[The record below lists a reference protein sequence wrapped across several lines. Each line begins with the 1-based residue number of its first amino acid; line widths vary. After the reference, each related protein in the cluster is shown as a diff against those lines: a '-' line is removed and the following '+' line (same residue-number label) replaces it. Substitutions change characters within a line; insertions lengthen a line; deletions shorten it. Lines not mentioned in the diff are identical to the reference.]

1 MPILPPMHHG
11 PRPLIGLTPN
21 LDVVPADSRGTAT
34 HVRINR
40 DYLEAVV
47 RAGGTPL
54 LLAPE
59 LATLPAVLDRL
70 DGVILTGG
78 DDVDF
83 TLRGGVNH
91 PKADCMHPDRQ
102 RFDFALLAAL
112 DERPELPVL
121 GICLGMQ
128 EMGLHRGCGFIQHV
142 PDVVADGERHAGD
155 RIHEVHGS
163 IGHGPIDS
171 AHHQAL
177 ADAGPFEIVALSD
190 DGLIEGIR
198 DPSKAFHLGVQWH
211 PERTADPHLGDGIFS
226 MLVEAC
232 RSAAPA
238 TPV

>member
-1 MPILPPMHHG
+1 MPDAT
-11 PRPLIGLTPN
+11 RPLIGLTPN
-21 LDVVPADSRGTAT
+21 LDIVRGDSGGTTT

-54 LLAPE
+54 LLAPQ
-59 LATLPAVLDRL
+59 LPMLPAIVESL

-83 TLRGGVNH
+83 TLRGGENH
-91 PKADCMHPDRQ
+91 PKADVMHPDRQ
-102 RFDFALLAAL
+102 RFDFALLEAL
-112 DERPELPVL
+112 DTRPELPVL

-128 EMGLHRGCGFIQHV
+128 EMGLHGGCGFIQHV
-142 PDVVADGERHAGD
+142 PDVVADGERHAAD

-163 IGHGPIDS
+163 IGRGPIDS

-177 ADAGPFEIVALSD
+177 ADAGPFEVVAHSD

-198 DPSKAFHLGVQWH
+198 DPARPFFLGVQWH
-211 PERTADPHLGDGIFS
+211 PERTADPHLGDGIFR

-232 RSAAPA
+232 RANSAPRS
-238 TPV
+238 P

>member
-1 MPILPPMHHG
+1 MQHEW
-11 PRPLIGLTPN
+11 RPVIGLTPN
-21 LDVVPADSRGTAT
+21 LDLVRGDSGGAAT

-47 RAGGTPL
+47 RAGGVPV

-59 LATLPAVLDRL
+59 VATLPAVLGRL

-83 TLRGGVNH
+83 TLRGGINH
-91 PKADCMHPDRQ
+91 PKADVMHPDRQ
-102 RFDFALLAAL
+102 QFDFALLAAL
-112 DERPELPVL
+112 DERPDLPVL

-142 PDVVADGERHAGD
+142 PDVVADGGRHAGD
-155 RIHEVHGS
+155 RTHEVAGA
-163 IGHGPIDS
+163 IGRGPIDS

-198 DPSKAFHLGVQWH
+198 DPDRPFHLGVQWH
-211 PERTADPHLGDGIFS
+211 PERTADPHLGDGIFN
-226 MLVEAC
+226 MLVAAC
-232 RSAAPA
+232 RSPA
-238 TPV
+238 RVTPA